1 MDDSWGNIVKP
12 KKKKTNAQK
21 NACDVSSFRESS
33 ITCKV
38 KQHIFKGLK
47 HGKI

>member
-1 MDDSWGNIVKP
+1 MTPGEILSQKKP
-12 KKKKTNAQK
+12 TNLQK